1 MARKYKRGDRI
12 SSIQEFSE
20 QSLIWW
26 MGKVYNSSFAFSW
39 QFMWILNRIKV
50 GDFYKV
56 EPIKKEDQKNDT

>member
-1 MARKYKRGDRI
+1 MARKYKRGDKI

-20 QSLIWW
+20 QEFIWG

-39 QFMWILNRIKV
+39 QFMWILNRIKT

-56 EPIKKEDQKNDT
+56 EPIKKEGQNDDT